1 MAGSTTTTLNDLLPK
16 IIQEAMFVASERSIM
31 RGLVK
36 NYTLSAGQGKTVNVP
51 IYPKQTA
58 YKVGDAGWSAEGDE
72 VPNTAVSTNEAVLT
86 ISPVAIRTVLTDFA
100 RVASASNVVADL
112 GRLFG
117 EAVARRMDQ
126 DLTATFSSFTAPTAG
141 TTLITAAQVF
151 TAVAKLKADAVPT
164 DGMVCVVHPEIAFD
178 LKSALTTPNS
188 SVPFSAFGLGDVA
201 NQAMREG
208 FIGMLSGIPVYETS
222 NIANSGSA
230 GNYLGAIFQ
239 RDALGLGM
247 IGDISIET
255 QRRAEL
261 LGDDIVCSAYYGT
274 GVLMADYG
282 RSLNNNSSIN
292 P

>member
-1 MAGSTTTTLNDLLPK
+1 MAGSTTTTLNDLLPE

-36 NYTLSAGQGKTVNVP
+36 NYTLAPGQGKNVNVP
-51 IYPKQTA
+51 IYPRQTA
-58 YKVGDAGWSAEGDE
+58 NTIVEGDP
-72 VPNTAVSTNEAVLT
+72 VGNTAVSTNTALLT
-86 ISPVAIRTVLTDFA
+86 VAPVAIRTILTDLA
-100 RVASASNVVADL
+100 RVSAASNVVADL

-117 EAVARRMDQ
+117 EAVARKMDQ
-126 DLTATFSSFTAPTAG
+126 DLTALFSSFTAPTAG
-141 TTLITAAQVF
+141 TTVITAAQIF
-151 TAVAKLKADAVPT
+151 TAVAKLQADAVPME
-164 DGMVCVVHPEIAFD
+164 GMVCVIHPEIAFD
-178 LKSALTTPNS
+178 LKSALTNS
-188 SVPFSAFGLGDVA
+188 GNTVFSGAFVDVG
-201 NQAMREG
+201 NEAMRSG
-208 FIGMLSGIPVYETS
+208 FIGQLAGIPVYQTS

-247 IGDISIET
+247 IGDIAIET
-255 QRRAEL
+255 QRRAEY

-282 RSLNNNSSIN
+282 RALNNNSSIN